1 MIARF
6 VAFLRCRRA
15 GAMLFV
21 GAAGLTLMASV
32 GAMMTNYAWQ
42 EAQFDRVRGAL
53 RASLS
58 ASAGLLKRA
67 SNTTVQAQI
76 KERVADFL
84 RGLVPGM
91 EVDDDD
97 ITVEHD
103 AATNETWVTV
113 GGTAKYAFTNFWG
126 GGGGGGGNVGVDLPS
141 VRVGVAVDISRY
153 EIAVATDLSDS
164 MRGSRMRSL
173 QAALRTAIGVLEDQ
187 VAGTPGSMAAA
198 IVPFGHAVNVA
209 DTSGSGATEGKA
221 RYARI
226 LTGASVTTTD
236 VSDDAKGTDNHYYD
250 MYGSYGRSMLDMS
263 SVISKRLPI
272 TEATPDWNLREDESI
287 DVSAL
292 MPATAATTWSVN
304 GLDFWNGCVMARW
317 GAYWDAGARPTSW
330 DADELD
336 NNAALYPA
344 KASAPAWGTGGTA
357 LAGQPLHISD
367 TAPSHGSP
375 ATRFIAYSFPDSFMG
390 GTADARVEAM
400 LKETLTDDSV
410 VGGALVADPT
420 APNTVRVIDR
430 MRGFNDWGRT
440 NQRRETVD
448 GEALCPTNPVLPLT
462 DVGAD
467 LRTYTDS
474 LTHVPRFGNV
484 GVTYLHLGVVWGL
497 RALSPLWQSAWGVSD
512 SQGTTRPLAPCYGDN
527 STGCARD
534 LKKTIVIL
542 SDGGNNPSDPAHG
555 RASRGIQD
563 GNNLSGVNNPVLAYT
578 ETRKYAL
585 CGGNNTAL
593 GMLPTGTGVA
603 DWKAAALDKT
613 PADFNARFS
622 SMLDTDGTF
631 NAAATVTLANDWREI
646 VHPDATSTDIAN
658 WSLLFDRITPWQL
671 FRGEEATIE
680 GSTCSISDAF
690 AGKTPAGCAWTS
702 ATTFTADGRPTQRP
716 GCRPAHPFGPYGNI
730 DDFMRVSGSEVVSSA
745 APFQSDAAWT
755 LDTTQTTMKT
765 HTKSTLDGWFAE
777 ACQFA
782 GDRDVSIVGIF
793 FGDSNRQ
800 TAIAALESCVD
811 KAGGTDGVQDVHIAP
826 TEAALQTAF
835 REIFTIRANL
845 RFLN

>member
-1 MIARF
+1 
-6 VAFLRCRRA
+6 
-15 GAMLFV
+15 MLFT

-67 SNTTVQAQI
+67 SNVTVQGQI

-113 GGTAKYAFTNFWG
+113 GGTAKYAFSNFW
-126 GGGGGGGNVGVDLPS
+126 GGGGGGNVGVDLPS

-153 EIAVATDLSDS
+153 EIAVAADLSDS
-164 MRGSRMRSL
+164 MRGAKMRSL

-187 VAGTPGSMAAA
+187 VAETPGSMAAA

-209 DTSGSGATEGKA
+209 DTSGTGATAGKA

-226 LTGASVTTTD
+226 LTGASVSTTE
-236 VSDDAKGTDNHYYD
+236 VSADAKGTDNHYYD

-272 TEATPDWNLREDESI
+272 TEATADWDLRSDESI

-317 GAYWDAGARPTSW
+317 GAYWDEDARPDSW
-330 DADELD
+330 DADEPD
-336 NNAALYPA
+336 SNAALYPV

-367 TAPSHGSP
+367 VAPSHSSP
-375 ATRFIAYSFPDSFMG
+375 ATRFTAYSFPDSFMG
-390 GTADARVEAM
+390 GSADARVEAM
-400 LKETLTDDSV
+400 LKETLTDGSV
-410 VGGALVADPT
+410 VGGALVADPV

-448 GEALCPTNPVLPLT
+448 GEALCPTSPVLPLT
-462 DVGAD
+462 DVAAD

-474 LTHVPRFGNV
+474 LTHVERFGNV
-484 GVTYLHLGVVWGL
+484 GVTYLHLGVVWGM

-512 SQGTTRPLAPCYGDN
+512 SQGTARPLTPCYGDN
-527 STGCARD
+527 TAGCALD

-542 SDGGNNPSDPAHG
+542 SDGSNNPSDPAHG

-563 GNNLSGVNNPVLAYT
+563 GNNLSGVNNPLLAYT
-578 ETRKYAL
+578 ATRSYAL
-585 CGGNNTAL
+585 CGGSNETL
-593 GMLPTGTGVA
+593 GMLPTGAGA
-603 DWKAAALDKT
+603 DDWKAAALDKT
-613 PADFNARFS
+613 PDDFNARFS
-622 SMLDTDGTF
+622 SMLDAGDDTFTDTDSL
-631 NAAATVTLANDWREI
+631 TLANDWHAI
-646 VHPDATSTDIAN
+646 VHPDADSTDVFQ
-658 WSLLFDRITPWQL
+658 WSLLFRQLTPWQL

-680 GSTCSISDAF
+680 SSTCSISDAF
-690 AGKTPAGCAWTS
+690 AGKTPDGCAWTS
-702 ATTFTADGRPTQRP
+702 GTTFTADGRPTQRP
-716 GCRPAHPFGPYGNI
+716 GCRPNHPFGPYGNI
-730 DDFMRVSGSEVVSSA
+730 DDFMRVSGSEVVSAA

-755 LDTTQTTMKT
+755 LDTTQTTMKA
-765 HTKSTLDGWFAE
+765 HTKSTLDSWLAE

-782 GDRDVSIVGIF
+782 ADRDVSIVGIF

-800 TAIAALESCVD
+800 TAIAGLEACVD
-811 KAGGTDGVQDVHIAP
+811 KAGGTSGVQDVHIAP

-835 REIFTIRANL
+835 REIFTIRSNL